1 MRKIIICVVALSACL
16 LSSGCLGLIVG
27 KSSRPRSS
35 PRTAPEEEGL
45 RVAPEGERVR
55 VAPALKGDEELFVV
69 VFCEDATKPM
79 SQFLEMHFPQA
90 KGWGRFE
97 FQGKDKSLVVRDNGE
112 YVKLVSGRGLIKYGT
127 VGIAVDGRDVAVKG
141 AFLPQTIRVIAVLA
155 DGSLASVEEPEPTF
169 PEPED

>member
-1 MRKIIICVVALSACL
+1 MRKIFVCVVALAACL

-27 KSSRPRSS
+27 KSSRPKSS

-45 RVAPEGERVR
+45 RVAPEEERVR
-55 VAPALKGDEELFVV
+55 VAPALKGAEELFVV

-141 AFLPQTIRVIAVLA
+141 AFLPPAIRVIAVLA

>member
-16 LSSGCLGLIVG
+16 LASGCLGLIVG
-27 KSSRPRSS
+27 KSSRPKSS
-35 PRTAPEEEGL
+35 PRAAPEEEGVWVVPEEEVL
-45 RVAPEGERVR
+45 RVAPAHTGDGE
-55 VAPALKGDEELFVV
+55 LLVV

-90 KGWGRFE
+90 EDWSRFE
-97 FQGKDKSLVVRDNGE
+97 FQGKDKSLAVRDNGE

-141 AFLPQTIRVIAVLA
+141 AFLPQTVRVIAVLA